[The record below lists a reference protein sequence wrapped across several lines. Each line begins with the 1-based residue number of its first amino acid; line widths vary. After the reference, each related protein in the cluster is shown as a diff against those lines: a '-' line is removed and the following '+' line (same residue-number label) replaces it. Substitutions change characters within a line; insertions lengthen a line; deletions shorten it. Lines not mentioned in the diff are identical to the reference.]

1 MVESKKKRQPAWLTG
16 EPDGERPPRR
26 VSPGGHRGPL
36 ADDTGEMQSVA
47 TPNAADSGEVGA
59 TRTVPRISAPVGTQ
73 EKPPQAPLIQEDAGE
88 GFFSVLSGRLREN
101 PKPALFAF
109 LALLAM
115 AFLFWFVFLH
125 GGGEEAGSAT
135 TSGDRTP
142 AAKQAQANPFAG
154 GPVSNSGVKF
164 RALQESGD
172 TASLEGAGL
181 QWHGTLTKKQ
191 DEAGETLTLEGPTAA
206 QLERGFDLGPSAIET
221 GVYAV
226 AQDDGEV
233 LHVTTHT
240 FVPKEEGAGAH
251 EMTLGSVYSLSGGSL
266 DGYAFYLDQREP
278 NSDTVTRTYVR
289 PGESSYRV
297 SYEAPSG
304 HNHGSFVP
312 LLVGWR
318 GFENT
323 HAGDQ
328 EGE

>member
-1 MVESKKKRQPAWLTG
+1 V
-16 EPDGERPPRR
+16 
-26 VSPGGHRGPL
+26 V
-36 ADDTGEMQSVA
+36 
-47 TPNAADSGEVGA
+47 
-59 TRTVPRISAPVGTQ
+59 
-73 EKPPQAPLIQEDAGE
+73 
-88 GFFSVLSGRLREN
+88 
-101 PKPALFAF
+101 F
-109 LALLAM
+109 LC
-115 AFLFWFVFLH
+115 WFVFLRS
-125 GGGEEAGSAT
+125 GGEETGSDTASLVRPPDSQQT
-135 TSGDRTP
+135 
-142 AAKQAQANPFAG
+142 QANPFAG

-164 RALQESGD
+164 GALQQSGD

-181 QWHGTLTKKQ
+181 QWQGTLIRKQ

-240 FVPKEEGAGAH
+240 FVPKEEGAGAQ
-251 EMTLGSVYSLSGGSL
+251 EVTLGTVYSLSGGSL

-278 NSDTVTRTYVR
+278 GSNTVTRTYVR

-297 SYEAPSG
+297 SYEAPSQEAASSG
-304 HNHGSFVP
+304 HGSFVP

-318 GFENT
+318 GFEDRNT
-323 HAGDQ
+323 ADQ